1 MHISKSVMA
10 PVDISQKQ
18 CSRAWSLLRTLAGQ
32 FSDETCDFEGDGS
45 DALEIIY
52 TAMDLIAEAS
62 EAAGNACENAL
73 DKVAPSGN
81 PLVARE

>member
-1 MHISKSVMA
+1 MHISKEVVA
-10 PVDISQKQ
+10 PVDITQQQ

-32 FSDETCDFEGDGS
+32 FSDKTGKFEGAGQ

-62 EAAGNACENAL
+62 EA
-73 DKVAPSGN
+73 SGRVGGSGLPPVRVSKTKPPN
-81 PLVARE
+81 L